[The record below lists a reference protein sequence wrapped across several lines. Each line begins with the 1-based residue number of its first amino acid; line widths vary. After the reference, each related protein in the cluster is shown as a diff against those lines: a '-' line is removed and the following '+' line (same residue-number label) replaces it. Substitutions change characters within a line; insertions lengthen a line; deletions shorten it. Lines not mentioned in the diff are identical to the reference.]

1 MKRLSAILFNLVMG
15 IILASV
21 TGGGAMAAVG
31 IGGVLSL
38 LPKMSIAGTL
48 QMAVQKEIWEN
59 DIIESLWAD
68 NAFLNYAVNVDNYV
82 LAGKVVHIPQAGSA
96 PGVKTNR
103 TTLPATVTKRTDT
116 DVTYAID
123 EITSDPVLIP
133 NADTVELSYDKRTS
147 VTAETRAAI
156 NDAAALTML
165 RNWAP
170 TLATAILR
178 TSGTTAVPAHTNGAT
193 GNRKAF
199 TLADLKKA
207 QKLMNKDNVPSEG
220 RYAMLDAEMY
230 DQITNEM
237 TANQNRDFLA
247 AYDEKSGVMGKLYGF
262 NILMR
267 SETIRY
273 TNDATPAPK
282 LFSDADAATDNA
294 AAICWQRT
302 MVERALGE
310 VKFFEDMGNP
320 TYYGDIYSSLVRIGG
335 RKRRADGKGVVA
347 IVQDA
352 SE

>member
-1 MKRLSAILFNLVMG
+1 MKKIQAILFNLVIG
-15 IILASV
+15 VVFASL
-21 TGGGAMAAVG
+21 TGGGAIAAVG

-38 LPKMSIAGTL
+38 LPGLNVSGAL
-48 QMAVQKEIWEN
+48 PMAVQKEIWEN

-68 NAFLNYAVNVDNYV
+68 NAFLNYAINVDNYV

-96 PGVKTNR
+96 PATKVNR
-103 TTLPATVTKRTDT
+103 TELPAAVTKRTDT

-156 NDAAALTML
+156 NNVAALVML
-165 RNWAP
+165 YNWAP
-170 TLATAILR
+170 TLASAILR
-178 TSGTTAVPAHTNGAT
+178 TTGSPVLAHANAAT
-193 GNRKAF
+193 GNRKAVA
-199 TLADLKKA
+199 LADLKAA
-207 QKLMNKDNVPSEG
+207 QKLMNKNNVPSEG
-220 RYAMLDAEMY
+220 RYAMFDAEMY

-237 TANQNRDFLA
+237 TANQSRDFLA
-247 AYDEKSGVMGKLYGF
+247 AYDEKAGIMGKLYGF

-267 SETIRY
+267 SETISY

-282 LFSDADAATDNA
+282 LFSVAGAAADNA
-294 AAICWQRT
+294 AVICWQST

-310 VKFFEDMGNP
+310 VKFFENTGDP

-335 RKRRADGKGVVA
+335 RKRRADGKGVIA
-347 IVQDA
+347 IVQAA
-352 SE
+352 SV

>member
-1 MKRLSAILFNLVMG
+1 MKRLSAILFNLLIG
-15 IILASV
+15 IILAGV

-31 IGGVLSL
+31 IGGLLSVLPGVNVSGSL
-38 LPKMSIAGTL
+38 P
-48 QMAVQKEIWEN
+48 MAVQKEIWEN

-68 NAFLNYAVNVDNYV
+68 NAFLNYAVNVDTYV

-103 TTLPATVTKRTDT
+103 TELPATVTKRTDT

-156 NDAAALTML
+156 NEAAALTML
-165 RNWAP
+165 FNWAP
-170 TLATAILR
+170 TLVTGIIR
-178 TSGTTAVPAHTNGAT
+178 TTGAAVPAHTADAT
-193 GNRKAF
+193 GNRLALA
-199 TLADLKKA
+199 LADLKKA
-207 QKLMNKDNVPSEG
+207 QKLMNRQNVPSEG
-220 RYAMLDAEMY
+220 RYAMIDAEMY

-237 TANQNRDFLA
+237 TANQQRDFLA
-247 AYDEKSGVMGKLYGF
+247 AYDEKSGVMGKLFGF

-267 SETIRY
+267 SETLRY

-282 LFSDADAATDNA
+282 LFSTAGAATDNA

-310 VKFFEDMGNP
+310 VKFFENEGDP
-320 TYYGDIYSSLVRIGG
+320 TYYGDIYSSLVRLGG
-335 RKRRADGKGVVA
+335 RKRRADGKGVIA
-347 IVQDA
+347 IVQAA
-352 SE
+352 SA